1 MRDWLKKL
9 RIEKGMT
16 QQEVAKQLD
25 LSDAYYSYI
34 ESGERQKKMNIALAS
49 KLSVVFQI
57 PIEQII
63 ENESAR

>member
-1 MRDWLKKL
+1 MRDWLSSV

-25 LSDAYYSYI
+25 ISESYYSYI
-34 ESGERQKKMNIALAS
+34 ESGDRQKKMNIALVA

-57 PIEQII
+57 PIERII
-63 ENESAR
+63 ELEGIG